1 MRSKKNLV
9 IGFLLLLLGI
19 GLSEQSLLLSVL
31 AGVAGIVMMILYAA
45 GKLKRNTSETSAVSS
60 KTSKIQPAAKTQQ
73 ANTQSVSFSLE
84 AQQLYQQLA
93 DQYTRIVNNGC
104 FGSLAQIEEK
114 MDRCKCFLEQWMEAL
129 CNKDFVTL
137 LQNKAK
143 YDEYLKGFRLPQFGT
158 WRTIQAEGGDDSI
171 PDGLTKALVER
182 IQGKQKMLQEFWE
195 AQKWFEELIP
205 SLQTY
210 ELTVDPDAEPL
221 SKKLDYEY
229 QNTNNVTSRTPLAK
243 FNDFYAIDLE
253 TTGLSEVKN
262 EIIQIAIIKFHH
274 FQPVEIL
281 SSYVKPR
288 KGLKLEA
295 AAINRITEDMVADVP
310 YIEQIMQSVDAFI
323 GEKMPIVAH
332 NLQFEYK
339 FLAANG
345 SENIAK
351 KRPLYDTLELS
362 KRIWRLESYSLENV
376 CRNTFKFTPA
386 LHNAES
392 DALTC
397 GLLFRVNETRFRT
410 VLSKNGFLLVF
421 KALRNQGFSFLLS
434 GLIPAKTLRI
444 RN

>member
-19 GLSEQSLLLSVL
+19 GLSEHSLLLSIF

-45 GKLKRNTSETSAVSS
+45 SKLKRNTSETSAVSS
-60 KTSKIQPAAKTQQ
+60 KTSEIQPAAKTQQ

-114 MDRCKCFLEQWMEAL
+114 MDRCKCFREQWMEAL

-195 AQKWFEELIP
+195 AQKWFEGLIP

-229 QNTNNVTSRTPLAK
+229 PNTNNVTSRTPLAK

-295 AAINRITEDMVADVP
+295 ASINHITEDMVADAP

-323 GEKMPIVAH
+323 GEKAPIIAH

-397 GLLFRVNETRFRT
+397 GLLFREICSERIGS
-410 VLSKNGFLLVF
+410 LKD
-421 KALRNQGFSFLLS
+421 ALACELGEM
-434 GLIPAKTLRI
+434 PCM
-444 RN
+444 

>member
-9 IGFLLLLLGI
+9 IGFLLLFLGI
-19 GLSEQSLLLSVL
+19 GLSEYSLPLSIL

-45 GKLKRNTSETSAVSS
+45 SKLKRNTSETSAVSS
-60 KTSKIQPAAKTQQ
+60 KTSEIHPAAKIQQ

-295 AAINRITEDMVADVP
+295 AAINHITEDMVVNAP

-323 GEKMPIVAH
+323 GERAPIVAH

-339 FLAANG
+339 FLAASG

-397 GLLFRVNETRFRT
+397 GLLFREICSERIGS
-410 VLSKNGFLLVF
+410 LKD
-421 KALRNQGFSFLLS
+421 AL
-434 GLIPAKTLRI
+434 ACE
-444 RN
+444 

>member
-9 IGFLLLLLGI
+9 IGFLLLFLGI
-19 GLSEQSLLLSVL
+19 GLSEYSLPLSIL

-45 GKLKRNTSETSAVSS
+45 SKLKRNTSETSAVSS
-60 KTSKIQPAAKTQQ
+60 KTSEIHPAAKIQQ

-229 QNTNNVTSRTPLAK
+229 PNTNNVTSRTQLAK

-295 AAINRITEDMVADVP
+295 AAINHITEDMVVNAP

-323 GEKMPIVAH
+323 GERAPIVAH

-339 FLAANG
+339 FLAASG

-397 GLLFRVNETRFRT
+397 GLLFREICSERIGS
-410 VLSKNGFLLVF
+410 LKD
-421 KALRNQGFSFLLS
+421 AL
-434 GLIPAKTLRI
+434 ACE
-444 RN
+444 

>member
-1 MRSKKNLV
+1 
-9 IGFLLLLLGI
+9 
-19 GLSEQSLLLSVL
+19 
-31 AGVAGIVMMILYAA
+31 
-45 GKLKRNTSETSAVSS
+45 
-60 KTSKIQPAAKTQQ
+60 
-73 ANTQSVSFSLE
+73 
-84 AQQLYQQLA
+84 
-93 DQYTRIVNNGC
+93 
-104 FGSLAQIEEK
+104 
-114 MDRCKCFLEQWMEAL
+114 MEAL
-129 CNKDFVTL
+129 CNKDFVAL

-229 QNTNNVTSRTPLAK
+229 PNTNNVTSRTPLAK

-295 AAINRITEDMVADVP
+295 AAINHITEDMVVDAP

-323 GEKMPIVAH
+323 GERAPIVAH

-362 KRIWRLESYSLENV
+362 KRIWQLESYSLENV

-397 GLLFRVNETRFRT
+397 GLLFREICNE
-410 VLSKNGFLLVF
+410 
-421 KALRNQGFSFLLS
+421 
-434 GLIPAKTLRI
+434 RI
-444 RN
+444 GVSEGCYD

>member
-19 GLSEQSLLLSVL
+19 GLSEYSLPLSVL
-31 AGVAGIVMMILYAA
+31 AGVAGIIMMILYVAD
-45 GKLKRNTSETSAVSS
+45 KFKRNTSETSATSS
-60 KTSKIQPAAKTQQ
+60 KTCEIRSTTKTQQ
-73 ANTQSVSFSLE
+73 ANAQIVSFSPE

-93 DQYTRIVNNGC
+93 DQYTQIVNNGC
-104 FGSLAQIEEK
+104 FGTLSQIEEK
-114 MDRCKCFLEQWMEAL
+114 MDRCKCFLEHWMEAL
-129 CNKDFVTL
+129 CNKDFVAL
-137 LQNKAK
+137 LQNKAE

-158 WRTIQAEGGDDSI
+158 WRTIQAEGNDGSI
-171 PDGLTKALVER
+171 PDGLTKTLVGR

-210 ELTVDPDAEPL
+210 ELTVQPDAEPL
-221 SKKLDYEY
+221 PKKLDYEY
-229 QNTNNVTSRTPLAK
+229 PNTNNVTSRTPLAK

-288 KGLKLEA
+288 RGLKPEA
-295 AAINRITEDMVADVP
+295 AAVNHITEDMLADAP
-310 YIEQIMQSVDAFI
+310 YIEQIMQSADTFI
-323 GEKMPIVAH
+323 GERAPIVAH

-345 SENIAK
+345 SENIVK

-362 KRIWRLESYSLENV
+362 KRIWQLESYSLENV

-397 GLLFRVNETRFRT
+397 GLLFREICNE
-410 VLSKNGFLLVF
+410 
-421 KALRNQGFSFLLS
+421 
-434 GLIPAKTLRI
+434 RI
-444 RN
+444 GVSEGCYD

>member
-9 IGFLLLLLGI
+9 IGFLLLFLGI
-19 GLSEQSLLLSVL
+19 GLSGDSLPLSIL

-60 KTSKIQPAAKTQQ
+60 KTRKIQPPTKTQQ
-73 ANTQSVSFSLE
+73 ADTQSVSFSPE
-84 AQQLYQQLA
+84 AQQLYQHLA

-104 FGSLAQIEEK
+104 FGSLAQIEE

-129 CNKDFVTL
+129 CNKDFVAL

-143 YDEYLKGFRLPQFGT
+143 YDEYLKGFRLPQFGA
-158 WRTIQAEGGDDSI
+158 WRTIQAEGSDASI
-171 PDGLTKALVER
+171 PDGLTKALVGR
-182 IQGKQKMLQEFWE
+182 IQGKQKMLQGFWE

-229 QNTNNVTSRTPLAK
+229 PNTNNVTSRTPLAK

-295 AAINRITEDMVADVP
+295 AAINHITEDMVADAP
-310 YIEQIMQSVDAFI
+310 YVEQIMQSVDAFI
-323 GEKMPIVAH
+323 GEKAPIIAH

-345 SENIAK
+345 SENIVK

-362 KRIWRLESYSLENV
+362 KRIWQQESYSLENV

-392 DALTC
+392 DALTY
-397 GLLFRVNETRFRT
+397 GLLFREICNERI
-410 VLSKNGFLLVF
+410 G
-421 KALRNQGFSFLLS
+421 
-434 GLIPAKTLRI
+434 IPAECYD
-444 RN
+444 

>member
-19 GLSEQSLLLSVL
+19 GLSEHSLLLSIF

-45 GKLKRNTSETSAVSS
+45 SKLKRNTSETSAVSS
-60 KTSKIQPAAKTQQ
+60 KTSEIQPAAKPQQ

-114 MDRCKCFLEQWMEAL
+114 MDRCKCFREQWMEAL

-195 AQKWFEELIP
+195 AQKWFEGLIP

-229 QNTNNVTSRTPLAK
+229 PNTNNVTSRTPLAK

-295 AAINRITEDMVADVP
+295 AAINHITEDMVADAP

-323 GEKMPIVAH
+323 GEKAPIIAH

-397 GLLFRVNETRFRT
+397 GLLFREICSERIGS
-410 VLSKNGFLLVF
+410 LKD
-421 KALRNQGFSFLLS
+421 ALACELGEM
-434 GLIPAKTLRI
+434 PCM
-444 RN
+444 

>member
-9 IGFLLLLLGI
+9 IGFLLLFLGI
-19 GLSEQSLLLSVL
+19 GLSEYSLPLSIL

-60 KTSKIQPAAKTQQ
+60 KTSKIQPPTKTQQ

-93 DQYTRIVNNGC
+93 DQYNRIVNNGC

-158 WRTIQAEGGDDSI
+158 WRTIQAEGSDDSI
-171 PDGLTKALVER
+171 PDGLTQALMGR
-182 IQGKQKMLQEFWE
+182 IQEKQKMLQEFWE
-195 AQKWFEELIP
+195 VQKWFEELIP

-210 ELTVDPDAEPL
+210 ELTVNPDAEPL

-229 QNTNNVTSRTPLAK
+229 PNTNNVTSRTPLAK

-295 AAINRITEDMVADVP
+295 AAINHITEDMVADAP

-323 GEKMPIVAH
+323 GEKAPIIAH

-345 SENIAK
+345 SENIVK

-362 KRIWRLESYSLENV
+362 KRIWQQESYSLENV

-392 DALTC
+392 DTLTC
-397 GLLFRVNETRFRT
+397 GLLFREICNERI
-410 VLSKNGFLLVF
+410 G
-421 KALRNQGFSFLLS
+421 
-434 GLIPAKTLRI
+434 IPAECYD
-444 RN
+444 

>member
-19 GLSEQSLLLSVL
+19 GLSEHSLLLSIF
-31 AGVAGIVMMILYAA
+31 AGVAGIGMMILYAA
-45 GKLKRNTSETSAVSS
+45 SKLKRNTSETSAVSS
-60 KTSKIQPAAKTQQ
+60 KTSEIQPAAKTQQ
-73 ANTQSVSFSLE
+73 ADALGVSFSPE

-93 DQYTRIVNNGC
+93 DQYNRIVNNGC

-295 AAINRITEDMVADVP
+295 AAINHITEDMVVDAP

-323 GEKMPIVAH
+323 GERAPIVAH
-332 NLQFEYK
+332 HLQFEYK

-362 KRIWRLESYSLENV
+362 KRIWQLESYSLENV

-397 GLLFRVNETRFRT
+397 GLLFREICSERIGS
-410 VLSKNGFLLVF
+410 LKD
-421 KALRNQGFSFLLS
+421 AL
-434 GLIPAKTLRI
+434 ACE
-444 RN
+444 

>member
-9 IGFLLLLLGI
+9 IGFLLLFLGI
-19 GLSEQSLLLSVL
+19 GLSEYSLPLSIL

-45 GKLKRNTSETSAVSS
+45 SKLKRNTSETSAVSS
-60 KTSKIQPAAKTQQ
+60 KTSEIQPAAKIQQ

-229 QNTNNVTSRTPLAK
+229 PNKNNVTSRTPLAK

-295 AAINRITEDMVADVP
+295 AAINHITEDMVVNAP
-310 YIEQIMQSVDAFI
+310 YIEQIMQSVDTFI
-323 GEKMPIVAH
+323 GERAPIVAH
-332 NLQFEYK
+332 NLQFECK
-339 FLAANG
+339 FLAASG

-397 GLLFRVNETRFRT
+397 GLLFREICSERIGS
-410 VLSKNGFLLVF
+410 LKD
-421 KALRNQGFSFLLS
+421 AL
-434 GLIPAKTLRI
+434 ACE
-444 RN
+444 

>member
-9 IGFLLLLLGI
+9 IGFLLLFLGI
-19 GLSEQSLLLSVL
+19 GLSEYSLPLSVL

-45 GKLKRNTSETSAVSS
+45 GKLKRNTPETSAVSS
-60 KTSKIQPAAKTQQ
+60 KTSKIQPPTKTQQ

-229 QNTNNVTSRTPLAK
+229 PNTNNVTSRTQLAK

-288 KGLKLEA
+288 RGLKPEA
-295 AAINRITEDMVADVP
+295 AAVNHITEDMLADAP
-310 YIEQIMQSVDAFI
+310 YIEQIMQSADTFI
-323 GEKMPIVAH
+323 GEKAPIVAH

-339 FLAANG
+339 FLVANG
-345 SENIAK
+345 SENIVK

-362 KRIWRLESYSLENV
+362 KRIWQLESYSLEKV

-397 GLLFRVNETRFRT
+397 GLLFREICRERIGS
-410 VLSKNGFLLVF
+410 LKD
-421 KALRNQGFSFLLS
+421 AL
-434 GLIPAKTLRI
+434 ACE
-444 RN
+444 

>member
-19 GLSEQSLLLSVL
+19 GLSEHSLLLSIF

-45 GKLKRNTSETSAVSS
+45 SKLKRNTSETSAVSS
-60 KTSKIQPAAKTQQ
+60 KTSEIQPAAKTQQ

-114 MDRCKCFLEQWMEAL
+114 MDRCKCFREQWMEAL

-195 AQKWFEELIP
+195 AQKWFEGLIP

-295 AAINRITEDMVADVP
+295 AAINHITEDMVADAP

-323 GEKMPIVAH
+323 GEKAPIIAH

-397 GLLFRVNETRFRT
+397 GLLFREICSERIGS
-410 VLSKNGFLLVF
+410 LKD
-421 KALRNQGFSFLLS
+421 ALACELGEM
-434 GLIPAKTLRI
+434 PCM
-444 RN
+444 

>member
-1 MRSKKNLV
+1 
-9 IGFLLLLLGI
+9 
-19 GLSEQSLLLSVL
+19 
-31 AGVAGIVMMILYAA
+31 MMILYAA

-60 KTSKIQPAAKTQQ
+60 KTSKIQPPTKTQQ

-93 DQYTRIVNNGC
+93 DQYNRIVNNGC

-129 CNKDFVTL
+129 CNKDFVAL

-158 WRTIQAEGGDDSI
+158 WRTIQAEGSDDSI
-171 PDGLTKALVER
+171 PDGLTKALMGR
-182 IQGKQKMLQEFWE
+182 IQGKQKALQEFWE
-195 AQKWFEELIP
+195 TQKWFEEMIP

-210 ELTVDPDAEPL
+210 ELTVQPDAEPL
-221 SKKLDYEY
+221 PKKLDYEY
-229 QNTNNVTSRTPLAK
+229 PNTNNVTSRTPLAK

-288 KGLKLEA
+288 KELKLEA
-295 AAINRITEDMVADVP
+295 AAINHITEDMVADAP

-323 GEKMPIVAH
+323 GEKAPIVAH

-339 FLAANG
+339 FLAASG

-397 GLLFRVNETRFRT
+397 GLLFREICSERIGS
-410 VLSKNGFLLVF
+410 LKD
-421 KALRNQGFSFLLS
+421 AL
-434 GLIPAKTLRI
+434 ACE
-444 RN
+444 

>member
-9 IGFLLLLLGI
+9 IGFLLLFLGI
-19 GLSEQSLLLSVL
+19 GLSGDSLLLSIL

-45 GKLKRNTSETSAVSS
+45 SKLKQNTSETSAVSF
-60 KTSKIQPAAKTQQ
+60 KTSEIQPTTKTQQ
-73 ANTQSVSFSLE
+73 ANAQSVSFSPE

-93 DQYTRIVNNGC
+93 DQYTQIVDNSC
-104 FGSLAQIEEK
+104 FGTLSQIEEK
-114 MDRCKCFLEQWMEAL
+114 MNRCKCFLEQWMEAL
-129 CNKDFVTL
+129 CNKDFVAL
-137 LQNKAK
+137 LQNRAK
-143 YDEYLKGFRLPQFGT
+143 YDEYSKDFRLPQFGT
-158 WRTIQAEGGDDSI
+158 WRTIQAEGSDGSI
-171 PDGLTKALVER
+171 PDGLTKALMGR
-182 IQGKQKMLQEFWE
+182 IQGKQKALQEFWE
-195 AQKWFEELIP
+195 TQKWFEEMIP

-210 ELTVDPDAEPL
+210 ELTVQPDAEPL
-221 SKKLDYEY
+221 PKKLDYEY
-229 QNTNNVTSRTPLAK
+229 PNTNNVTSRTPLAK

-295 AAINRITEDMVADVP
+295 AAINHITEDMVADAP

-323 GEKMPIVAH
+323 GEKAPIIAH

-345 SENIAK
+345 SENIVK

-362 KRIWRLESYSLENV
+362 KRIWQLESYSLENV

-397 GLLFRVNETRFRT
+397 GLLFREICNE
-410 VLSKNGFLLVF
+410 
-421 KALRNQGFSFLLS
+421 
-434 GLIPAKTLRI
+434 RI
-444 RN
+444 GVPEGCYD

>member
-9 IGFLLLLLGI
+9 IGFLLLFLGI
-19 GLSEQSLLLSVL
+19 GLSEYSLPLSVL

-45 GKLKRNTSETSAVSS
+45 GKLKRNTPETSAVSS
-60 KTSKIQPAAKTQQ
+60 KTSKIQPPTKTQQ

-295 AAINRITEDMVADVP
+295 AAINHITEDMVVDAP

-323 GEKMPIVAH
+323 GERAPIVAH

-362 KRIWRLESYSLENV
+362 KRIWQLESYSLENV
-376 CRNTFKFTPA
+376 CRNTFKFTPM

-397 GLLFRVNETRFRT
+397 GLLFREFCNERI
-410 VLSKNGFLLVF
+410 G
-421 KALRNQGFSFLLS
+421 
-434 GLIPAKTLRI
+434 IPEECYD
-444 RN
+444 

>member
-19 GLSEQSLLLSVL
+19 GLSEHSLLLSIF
-31 AGVAGIVMMILYAA
+31 AGVAGIGMMILYAA
-45 GKLKRNTSETSAVSS
+45 SKLKRNTSETSAVSS
-60 KTSKIQPAAKTQQ
+60 KTSEIQPAAKTQQ
-73 ANTQSVSFSLE
+73 ADALGVSFSPE

-93 DQYTRIVNNGC
+93 DQYNRIVNNGC

-243 FNDFYAIDLE
+243 F
-253 TTGLSEVKN
+253 
-262 EIIQIAIIKFHH
+262 IIHQKVLYDI
-274 FQPVEIL
+274 
-281 SSYVKPR
+281 SS
-288 KGLKLEA
+288 
-295 AAINRITEDMVADVP
+295 
-310 YIEQIMQSVDAFI
+310 AFI
-323 GEKMPIVAH
+323 LFIVRQDSRNHYPVYSASPSD
-332 NLQFEYK
+332 QQYMQ
-339 FLAANG
+339 
-345 SENIAK
+345 
-351 KRPLYDTLELS
+351 PLH
-362 KRIWRLESYSLENV
+362 R
-376 CRNTFKFTPA
+376 C
-386 LHNAES
+386 
-392 DALTC
+392 
-397 GLLFRVNETRFRT
+397 LF
-410 VLSKNGFLLVF
+410 
-421 KALRNQGFSFLLS
+421 
-434 GLIPAKTLRI
+434 
-444 RN
+444 